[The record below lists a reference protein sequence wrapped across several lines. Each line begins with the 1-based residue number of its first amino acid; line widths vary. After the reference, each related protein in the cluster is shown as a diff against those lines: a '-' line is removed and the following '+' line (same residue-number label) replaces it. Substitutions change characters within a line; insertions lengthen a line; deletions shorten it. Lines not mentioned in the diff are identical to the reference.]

1 MLSIADA
8 YARVFERFTA
18 LPSERVSL
26 DDSLCRF
33 VATPLVARADDPRFD
48 NSAMDGWAVRCAD
61 LTDTAELAIVGE
73 SRAGAPCARTLLRG
87 AKAGTDDW
95 YVAKLNQLIC
105 LRRINVD
112 TAKKVWRQFLILD
125 PQMGGDKWRER
136 FEDAGKGL

>member
-1 MLSIADA
+1 M
-8 YARVFERFTA
+8 
-18 LPSERVSL
+18 
-26 DDSLCRF
+26 
-33 VATPLVARADDPRFD
+33 
-48 NSAMDGWAVRCAD
+48 
-61 LTDTAELAIVGE
+61 
-73 SRAGAPCARTLLRG
+73 ARTLLRG